1 MPFQSNQMPS
11 AYSWISKNEMLLL
24 TMPARKSVGDAF
36 MARTVSAAPL
46 VQHNFYSAEVDYEL
60 DFDFIV
66 ILLVSVRKKETDALQ
81 KK

>member
-1 MPFQSNQMPS
+1 
-11 AYSWISKNEMLLL
+11 MLLL
-24 TMPARKSVGDAF
+24 TMPARKSVGDVF

-66 ILLVSVRKKETDALQ
+66 LLLVSEEKKKQTHC
-81 KK
+81 KKK